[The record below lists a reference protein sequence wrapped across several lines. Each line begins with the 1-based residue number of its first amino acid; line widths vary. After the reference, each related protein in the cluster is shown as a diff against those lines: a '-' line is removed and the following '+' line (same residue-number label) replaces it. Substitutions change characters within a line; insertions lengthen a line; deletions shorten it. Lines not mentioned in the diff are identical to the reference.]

1 MNIKHKLWLGFGLIL
16 VLFSGLSLYLNLQ
29 LGKLGDQA
37 IQAAE
42 HPLEAINNSRAA
54 WDTFR
59 DSRDLVAIELTAIEF
74 SNSSEKSKQLL
85 SQKDI
90 FHQYLDNAEAAA
102 LFLKSKTDF
111 SEIRLLSTQ
120 WYDLNNQRIG
130 DKLLTS
136 LPDERVLT
144 VLDKQLF
151 SILQMLVK
159 DSLNAAME
167 QKKSTSENIETT
179 QSISI
184 IAMLA
189 TLIIGSLI
197 AVFITIN
204 LQKPL
209 ALLMHAVKDLA
220 HGEADLTKRL
230 HLKSNDEIGQL
241 SNELNI
247 FIDRIHSLIQ
257 ETNASVNESC
267 MTLMELSKLTEETSD
282 GAVHQKD
289 RLTDTVTTIE
299 NLGSSIHQV
308 RDNSQQAKSQV
319 QEINKDTQE
328 SLILVQEA
336 ATGINKLATE
346 VSNARDGIQL
356 LAQDSNSISD
366 LINVIDEIADQTNL
380 LALNAAIEAARA
392 GEAGRGFAVVADE
405 VRALATKTREST
417 ENIQK
422 TICSIKSQ
430 VDSARDVME
439 SGRELAIRCIEQSS
453 SVTESL
459 KSVGKKVTGIETM
472 NLAIADQTKQQGN
485 NMDNINTQMNT
496 VKQIAVDT
504 ENRTQDLSAARL
516 NLATALTKVE
526 LNMAQFK
533 L

>member
-37 IQAAE
+37 TQAAE
-42 HPLEAINNSRAA
+42 YPLEAVNNSRAA
-54 WDTFR
+54 WDAFR
-59 DSRDLVAIELTAIEF
+59 DSRDLVAIELAAIEF
-74 SNSSEKSKQLL
+74 SDSTEKSKQLL

-90 FHQYLDNAEAAA
+90 FHKYLSNAEAAA
-102 LFLKSKTDF
+102 LFLKSETDF
-111 SEIRLLSTQ
+111 EEIRSLSNR
-120 WYDLNNQRIG
+120 WYDLNEQRIG
-130 DKLLTS
+130 DQLLTS

-151 SILQMLVK
+151 DALQMLVK

-167 QKKSTSENIETT
+167 QKESTSKNITTT

-184 IAMLA
+184 TAMLA
-189 TLIIGSLI
+189 TLIIGGLI

-209 ALLMHAVKDLA
+209 AQLMLAVKDLA
-220 HGEADLTKRL
+220 RGEADLTKRL
-230 HLKSNDEIGQL
+230 NLKSNDEIGQL

-247 FIDRIHSLIQ
+247 FIDRIHHLVQ
-257 ETNASVNESC
+257 ETNTSVNESC
-267 MTLMELSKLTEETSD
+267 MTLMELSKLTEETND

-299 NLGSSIHQV
+299 DLGSSIYQV
-308 RDNSQQAKSQV
+308 RDNSQHAKSQV
-319 QEINKDTQE
+319 QEINKDTQD
-328 SLILVQEA
+328 SLVLVQEA
-336 ATGINKLATE
+336 ATGINNLATE

-356 LAQDSNSISD
+356 LAADSNSISE

-405 VRALATKTREST
+405 VRALAIKTREST

-422 TICSIKSQ
+422 TICSIKTQ

-439 SGRELAIRCIEQSS
+439 NGRELAMRCIEQSS
-453 SVTESL
+453 SVTQSL
-459 KSVGKKVTGIETM
+459 ESVGEKVTDIEEM
-472 NLAIADQTKQQGN
+472 NLAIADQTNQQSN
-485 NMDNINTQMNT
+485 NMENIDQQMNA
-496 VKQIAVDT
+496 VKQIALDT
-504 ENRTQDLSAARL
+504 ESRTQELSTARL
-516 NLATALTKVE
+516 KLASALTKVE
-526 LNMAQFK
+526 DNMGQFK